1 MQKDQIEQ
9 SEQQRIP
16 VKMYRTEERIT
27 VAAPMPGSEPEDIMV
42 EITPQH
48 HIILSGEVRGLLKG
62 IKELIVDE
70 WTVGGY
76 YRDVE
81 LPVDVN
87 GGEAN
92 VTYGNGVLVVALP
105 VAQQTT
111 PARLRMQPYRDDRG
125 ERAGNAGHPP
135 HPQNTAQ
142 HQANAMNEWLAH
154 GGNLPAKTP
163 HAEAGS
169 GG

>member
-1 MQKDQIEQ
+1 MQKERI
-9 SEQQRIP
+9 EQQRIP
-16 VKMYRTEERIT
+16 VKLYRTEDRIT
-27 VAAPMPGSEPEDIMV
+27 VAAPMPGLEPEDIVV

-48 HIILSGEVRGLLKG
+48 HIIMGGEVRGLLKG

-76 YRDVE
+76 YRDLE
-81 LPVDVN
+81 LPVDVS

-111 PARLRMQPYRDDRG
+111 PARLRMQPFHDDRG

-135 HPQNTAQ
+135 HPQTTAQ
-142 HQANAMNEWLAH
+142 HQVNAMKQWLAH
-154 GGNLPAKTP
+154 GGSPPAEPP
-163 HAEAGS
+163 HSEADSIG
-169 GG
+169 

>member
-1 MQKDQIEQ
+1 MQKQKEQ
-9 SEQQRIP
+9 SEQTRVP
-16 VKMYRTEERIT
+16 VKLYRTEDRIM
-27 VAAPMPGSEPEDIMV
+27 VAAPMPGLEADDISV
-42 EITPQH
+42 EITPH
-48 HIILSGEVRGLLKG
+48 HHLILSGEVRGLLKG

-76 YRDVE
+76 YRDLE

-111 PARLRMQPYRDDRG
+111 PARLRMQPFDVDRG

-135 HPQNTAQ
+135 HPQTTAQ
-142 HQANAMNEWLAH
+142 HQTSAMNEWLEH
-154 GGNLPAKTP
+154 GGSTR
-163 HAEAGS
+163 
-169 GG
+169 